1 MRPRVRQLTRYV
13 KQRILYHRNQGYK
26 SYSIAKLLKKEGICT
41 SRKAVWRFIKHYEST
56 GSTARKTSSGRPT
69 KVTPAILAIVEHKMA
84 EDDET
89 TAVQLQK
96 LLTEKGHPLSISTII
111 HARSELGWTFRG
123 SAYCQLIRD
132 VNKVFTVLKSS
143 Y

>member
-1 MRPRVRQLTRYV
+1 MEIHQALRE
-13 KQRILYHRNQGYK
+13 HRLHG
-26 SYSIAKLLKKEGICT
+26 KK
-41 SRKAVWRFIKHYEST
+41 T
-56 GSTARKTSSGRPT
+56 GSGRPT

-111 HARSELGWTFRG
+111 RTRSELGWTFRG